1 MKGAERYEN
10 QIKRGYNNGN
20 GIILVHATPCSC
32 RTGRYTE
39 SFQEENK
46 DTEAICIIDMTEKVY
61 NSLTRMPSV
70 VDGKT
75 QVMAL
80 SVENLKSNSYVD
92 GYDYGKSLN
101 PGTRQTYYVVCTARS
116 SGTTADVGLAYY
128 NSQGKY
134 IINSK
139 TSLSGYDSY
148 GTVSATP
155 TFKNYGYV
163 KNTGSAKLTASYVY
177 MK

>member
-1 MKGAERYEN
+1 MAMTMEN
-10 QIKRGYNNGN
+10 HSIPVQDK
-20 GIILVHATPCSC
+20 HTMWFAP
-32 RTGRYTE
+32 
-39 SFQEENK
+39 
-46 DTEAICIIDMTEKVY
+46 
-61 NSLTRMPSV
+61 
-70 VDGKT
+70 
-75 QVMAL
+75 
-80 SVENLKSNSYVD
+80 
-92 GYDYGKSLN
+92 
-101 PGTRQTYYVVCTARS
+101 ARS

>member
-1 MKGAERYEN
+1 MR
-10 QIKRGYNNGN
+10 IKLKE
-20 GIILVHATPCSC
+20 GIIMAMALSLCMPLHAAAAQ
-32 RTGRYTE
+32 GGYTE

-70 VDGKT
+70 VDGQT
-75 QVMAL
+75 QVMAF

-101 PGTRQTYYVVCTARS
+101 PRS

>member
-1 MKGAERYEN
+1 MR
-10 QIKRGYNNGN
+10 IKLKE
-20 GIILVHATPCSC
+20 GIVMAMALSLCMPLHAAAAQ
-32 RTGRYTE
+32 GGYTE

-70 VDGKT
+70 VDGQT
-75 QVMAL
+75 QVMAF

-128 NSQGKY
+128 NSQRKY

>member
-1 MKGAERYEN
+1 
-10 QIKRGYNNGN
+10 
-20 GIILVHATPCSC
+20 
-32 RTGRYTE
+32 
-39 SFQEENK
+39 
-46 DTEAICIIDMTEKVY
+46 
-61 NSLTRMPSV
+61 MPSV

-75 QVMAL
+75 QVMAF

-139 TSLSGYDSY
+139 TFLSGYDSY

-177 MK
+177 KETP